1 MGMVF
6 LGEPIMYFIFG
17 YNIDHIAK
25 CHMVINNNHLAMAK
39 NQVAIAKNQKVFKIV

>member
-17 YNIDHIAK
+17 YNIDHIA
-25 CHMVINNNHLAMAK
+25 MAK